1 MAVVLSGPDYNY
13 HKAGSLTMFAGENV
27 VGKEEWAE
35 EIMVALEGA
44 LAAEWGY
51 VRPFEFSAPSSVMGR
66 RGCG

>member
-1 MAVVLSGPDYNY
+1 
-13 HKAGSLTMFAGENV
+13 MFAGENV